1 MGEWNRKEAAGRE
14 GMLLREKDGIPFF
27 VFPLFERT
35 GLVKQGFSTRIGGVS
50 RGEFASMNFAST
62 RGDDPE
68 AVRENY
74 RRMTK
79 VLDIPADRMVLAKQ
93 THTTNV
99 RIVTEADAGKGF
111 ARERDYDEVDGLL
124 TDVPELPL
132 VTFYADCIPLYF
144 LDPVKKVIGL
154 SHAGWRGT
162 VNRMAEVTLKKMREA
177 YGSSPADVL
186 AAIGP
191 GICGDCYEVG
201 EEVAEAFRE
210 SWREEV
216 CRRILVP
223 KGGGKYRLD
232 LWAANAA
239 CLEESGIR
247 AEHLAVTDICTCCN
261 ADKMFSHRASK
272 GRRGNLAAF
281 LCLREE
287 GGAHHG

>member
-1 MGEWNRKEAAGRE
+1 MEITEWKRKDTGGRE
-14 GMLLREKDGIPFF
+14 GLLLKEKEGIPFF

-79 VLDIPADRMVLAKQ
+79 MLDIPAERMVLAKQ

-99 RIVTEADAGKGF
+99 RIVTEDDAGKGF
-111 ARERDYDEVDGLL
+111 ARERDFDEVDGLL
-124 TDVPELPL
+124 TNVPELPL

-162 VNRMAEVTLKKMREA
+162 RNRMAEVTLKKMEEF
-177 YGSSPADVL
+177 YGSSPSDVL
-186 AAIGP
+186 AAVGP

-201 EEVAEAFRE
+201 EDVAEAFRE
-210 SWREEV
+210 GWREDV
-216 CRRILVP
+216 CRRILTP
-223 KGGGKYRLD
+223 KEGGKYRLD
-232 LWAANAA
+232 LWEANAA
-239 CLEESGIR
+239 CLEEAGILP
-247 AEHLAVTDICTCCN
+247 EHLAVTDICTCCN
-261 ADKMFSHRASK
+261 SERMFSHRASK

-281 LCLREE
+281 FCLR
-287 GGAHHG
+287 G